1 MLGGL
6 ILVLSVRP
14 LVERRASNFPK
25 LLLFFHVFVNEI
37 HQGQGCV
44 VSDPHIGWEGESRRV
59 NSMKWATE
67 RISARAVKERAR

>member
-37 HQGQGCV
+37 H
-44 VSDPHIGWEGESRRV
+44 
-59 NSMKWATE
+59 
-67 RISARAVKERAR
+67 